1 MVRASP
7 SDAKLCWL
15 PALSSLF
22 TGIEIKV
29 RQNDNVTTIIRA
41 FLIASPTHNE
51 GDLDPSEYFP
61 DVPQDEHYHR
71 SSWQQ
76 LAIKNEK
83 M

>member
-41 FLIASPTHNE
+41 FLIASPTHDE
-51 GDLDPSEYFP
+51 GIGLEPNEYFP
-61 DVPQDEHYHR
+61 GVPQDEHYHR
-71 SSWQQ
+71 SS
-76 LAIKNEK
+76 
-83 M
+83 